1 MRSFQCWKDVFCVV
15 DASYRIYS
23 LGDAAITVDWGL
35 VPTPGVHAC
44 LISLHDQLQ
53 DHPFPGF
60 LESVPAYVTLTVYFN
75 PLDSELQS
83 LVGAGDLSAWI
94 SEHISVRIADL
105 QARSTVQDLIHIPV
119 CYDPVFGPDQSEVAR
134 HCVME
139 IEDLIELHASV
150 PYRVY
155 MIGFVPGF
163 PYLGMTDPRLDV
175 PRKKTPVMKVAV
187 GSVAIAGRQTG
198 IYPLSTPGGWQI
210 IGRTPIRLF
219 DPAKTDPFLLKA
231 GMQVKF
237 DRIDRTVF
245 EKLNR
250 S

>member
-1 MRSFQCWKDVFCVV
+1 
-15 DASYRIYS
+15 
-23 LGDAAITVDWGL
+23 
-35 VPTPGVHAC
+35 
-44 LISLHDQLQ
+44 
-53 DHPFPGF
+53 
-60 LESVPAYVTLTVYFN
+60 
-75 PLDSELQS
+75 
-83 LVGAGDLSAWI
+83 
-94 SEHISVRIADL
+94 
-105 QARSTVQDLIHIPV
+105 
-119 CYDPVFGPDQSEVAR
+119 
-134 HCVME
+134 ME